1 MSTPLVDSFIDSTPA
16 AEVLSQVAAAMLAL
30 SEAATPD
37 RWVHMCLGSE
47 GCQVIRDCGPRERDR
62 RHVARFTGKRE
73 WQHDHADA
81 AYLTGMQPAVARA
94 TARLLAELAGHAAH
108 GSQGALVADGMDIAR
123 AFMDATGW
131 RP

>member
-1 MSTPLVDSFIDSTPA
+1 MSTPLVDSIIDTTPA
-16 AEVLSQVAAAMLAL
+16 ADVLAMVSAAMLAL
-30 SEAATPD
+30 ADAATPD
-37 RWVHMCLGSE
+37 RWVEMCLGSE

-62 RHVARFTGKRE
+62 RVVARLTGKRE
-73 WQHDHADA
+73 WKHDHADA
-81 AYLTGMQPAVARA
+81 AYLAGMQPAVARA
-94 TARLLAELAGHAAH
+94 TARLLAELGEHAAH